1 VERFHGISPNDALSL
16 TQAAAF
22 SKGEK
27 RPMIIPHGGS
37 ASPAN
42 GTLARPVRETYH
54 PRS

>member
-16 TQAAAF
+16 PQAAAF

-27 RPMIIPHGGS
+27 RPMITPPVVA

-42 GTLARPVRETYH
+42 GTLARPVRET
-54 PRS
+54 